1 MSAVLTLYLAVTRRL
16 QITRQELPMSALS
29 IHHMNTTN
37 YLVCCHVIM
46 LCYMTPHI
54 AINNA
59 LMSPNERHSSRSTY

>member
-1 MSAVLTLYLAVTRRL
+1 MSSVLTLYLEVTRRL
-16 QITRQELPMSALS
+16 QITGQEVPMSALS
-29 IHHMNTTN
+29 IHHMNTN
-37 YLVCCHVIM
+37 FLVCCHVIM